1 MKLIEAIS
9 LRIKE
14 LMQERN
20 ITQYRLGQVCNIP
33 HTTLSNIFCSICK
46 SVYCRKC
53 GQYVF
58 RKESEV
64 FHTFQR
70 NGPCFRLQKRRRRNR
85 SVDR

>member
-33 HTTLSNIFCSICK
+33 HTSTKITFHLLGGLELTQEINEKGRCK
-46 SVYCRKC
+46 V
-53 GQYVF
+53 V
-58 RKESEV
+58 
-64 FHTFQR
+64 
-70 NGPCFRLQKRRRRNR
+70 
-85 SVDR
+85 

>member
-46 SVYCRKC
+46 SVYMDIIVKICK
-53 GQYVF
+53 GLGISLKEFF
-58 RKESEV
+58 RGEV
-64 FHTFQR
+64 FE
-70 NGPCFRLQKRRRRNR
+70 LQNLE
-85 SVDR
+85 VD

>member
-33 HTTLSNIFCSICK
+33 HTTLSTIFCSICK
-46 SVYCRKC
+46 SVNMDIIVTICK
-53 GQYVF
+53 GLGISLKEFF
-58 RKESEV
+58 RGEV
-64 FHTFQR
+64 FE
-70 NGPCFRLQKRRRRNR
+70 LQNLE
-85 SVDR
+85 VD

>member
-1 MKLIEAIS
+1 MKLIEALS

-46 SVYCRKC
+46 SVNMDIIVKICK
-53 GQYVF
+53 GLGISLKEFF
-58 RKESEV
+58 REEV
-64 FHTFQR
+64 FEFQ
-70 NGPCFRLQKRRRRNR
+70 NLE
-85 SVDR
+85 VD

>member
-46 SVYCRKC
+46 SVNMDIIVKICK
-53 GQYVF
+53 GLGISLKEFF
-58 RKESEV
+58 RGEAFELQNLEV
-64 FHTFQR
+64 
-70 NGPCFRLQKRRRRNR
+70 
-85 SVDR
+85 D

>member
-46 SVYCRKC
+46 SVRKLT
-53 GQYVF
+53 
-58 RKESEV
+58 KEV
-64 FHTFQR
+64 M
-70 NGPCFRLQKRRRRNR
+70 
-85 SVDR
+85 